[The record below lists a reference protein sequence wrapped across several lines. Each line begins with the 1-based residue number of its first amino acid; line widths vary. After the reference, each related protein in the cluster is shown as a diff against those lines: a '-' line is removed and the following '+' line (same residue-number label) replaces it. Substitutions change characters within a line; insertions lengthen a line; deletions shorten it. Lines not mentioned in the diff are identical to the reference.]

1 MFLKKRYDDK
11 EVECNF
17 CHYKGKPIIEINKMR
32 MFVGK
37 SNIRAGG
44 NRGSGIPIK
53 EKRYI
58 LFCPKCKAIIG
69 TK

>member
-1 MFLKKRYDDK
+1 MMTKKLNVVFAIIED
-11 EVECNF
+11 
-17 CHYKGKPIIEINKMR
+17 KPIIESNEMR

-44 NRGSGIPIK
+44 HRGSGIPIK

-58 LFCPKCKAIIG
+58 LICPKCKAIIG